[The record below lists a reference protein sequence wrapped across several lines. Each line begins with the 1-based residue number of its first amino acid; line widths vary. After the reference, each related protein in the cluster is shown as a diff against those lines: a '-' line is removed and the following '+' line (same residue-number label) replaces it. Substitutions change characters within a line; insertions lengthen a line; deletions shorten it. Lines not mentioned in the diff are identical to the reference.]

1 MNPLPGRRPFD
12 GRAFLEPMETKMNR
26 TSKPERGRLAASGW
40 RRMLSAALLCAAS
53 AGATA
58 APPSFRW
65 QPLVDPGEAEHHVG
79 KFVFAELVTPDL
91 KGAEKFYEGLFGWT
105 FHDLGTRYTE
115 ATVDGRIVAGIEA
128 RPLGSDVRR
137 QPRWLSFIA
146 THDVDALGRTAL
158 ANGARVLA
166 DPHDAPG
173 RGRVAVYADPQ
184 GAVFGVMASAS
195 GDPPDVLA
203 EPGTWIWHSL
213 FVKDTDTDAAFY
225 QTLFNYE
232 VFDLPE
238 ESDARHLVLA
248 SDDYARASANSL
260 PSERSHPLWLGY
272 IRVADAT
279 AAAARAVALGGK
291 VLLAPRDD
299 RHGGKLAIVADPQ
312 GAPVGLLEWSASEEQ
327 NRTVKP

>member
-1 MNPLPGRRPFD
+1 MNEISRDRRTHLP
-12 GRAFLEPMETKMNR
+12 
-26 TSKPERGRLAASGW
+26 KPAW
-40 RRMLSAALLCAAS
+40 RRVLQVALMCAAS
-53 AGATA
+53 ASAVA
-58 APPSFRW
+58 APSFRW

-79 KFVFAELVTPDL
+79 KFIFVELVTPDL
-91 KGAEKFYEGLFGWT
+91 KAAERFYEGMFGWT
-105 FHDLGTRYTE
+105 FHDMGPRYTE
-115 ATVDGRIVAGIEA
+115 ATVNGRIVAGIEA
-128 RPLGSDVRR
+128 RPFGSDARR
-137 QPRWLSFIA
+137 EPRWLGFIA
-146 THDVDALGRTAL
+146 TNDVDALGRTAL
-158 ANGARVLA
+158 ANGARTLA
-166 DPHDAPG
+166 EPHDAPG
-173 RGRVAVYADPQ
+173 RGRIAVYADPQ
-184 GAVFGVMASAS
+184 GAVFGVMASSS

-238 ESDARHLVLA
+238 EQDAQHLVLA
-248 SDDYARASANSL
+248 SDDYARASANTL

-291 VLLAPRDD
+291 VLLSPRDD
-299 RHGGKLAIVADPQ
+299 RHGGKLAIIADPQ

-327 NRTVKP
+327 NKAVKP